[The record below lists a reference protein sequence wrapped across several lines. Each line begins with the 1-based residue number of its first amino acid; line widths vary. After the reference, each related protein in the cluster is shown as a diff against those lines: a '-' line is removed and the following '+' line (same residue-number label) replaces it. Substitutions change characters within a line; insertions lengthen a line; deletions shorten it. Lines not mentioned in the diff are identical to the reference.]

1 MGSRNECQS
10 AGEEAGGVSA
20 ATRTIKQ

>member
-10 AGEEAGGVSA
+10 TGEAGGVSA